1 MIRLSNRLRASWLL
15 VLATAALPMLAL
27 AGNPIFEST
36 SSGLLTFS
44 GEDKALRVAIV
55 FAEQDD
61 TVVPTRVRFI
71 DSKGKVLKQTKGDL
85 RADQVVIAQ
94 LTRAD
99 VGTSTDLLVR
109 VEVLHELP
117 GIRANFYPILV
128 TMQPLALNGAAR
140 FVINWNT
147 GGCGADPG
155 PASGPPIPPGA
166 HVNCEPEGPTDI

>member
-1 MIRLSNRLRASWLL
+1 MTKVSIKLRSAWL
-15 VLATAALPMLAL
+15 VALATAAMPLLSL

-44 GEDKALRVAIV
+44 SEDKALRVAIV

-61 TVVPTRVRFI
+61 AVVPTLVRFI
-71 DSKGKVLKQTKGDL
+71 DSRGKVLKQTKGEL
-85 RADQVVIAQ
+85 RADQSVIAQ
-94 LTRAD
+94 LTRSD
-99 VGTSTDLLVR
+99 VGASTDLLVR

-117 GIRANFYPILV
+117 GVRDNPYPILV

-140 FVINWNT
+140 FVLNWNT
-147 GGCGADPG
+147 GGCGGG